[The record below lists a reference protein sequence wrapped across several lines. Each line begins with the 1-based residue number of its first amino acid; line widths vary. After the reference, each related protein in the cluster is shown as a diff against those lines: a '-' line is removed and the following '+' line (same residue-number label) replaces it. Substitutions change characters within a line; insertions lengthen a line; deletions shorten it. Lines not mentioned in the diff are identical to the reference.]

1 MTEYRCTRPDCYSP
15 GSIGHDNY
23 RARQGHYVEATSADE
38 AARIM
43 LKEYA
48 TDSAVDVQI
57 ADSDA
62 DYLSQPQRYHRI

>member
-1 MTEYRCTRPDCYSP
+1 MIEYRCTRPDLYSP

-23 RARQGHYVEATSADE
+23 RARQGHYIRAETPDE

-43 LKEYA
+43 LRDYPE
-48 TDSAVDVQI
+48 DSAVDVQI
-57 ADSDA
+57 ADSDN